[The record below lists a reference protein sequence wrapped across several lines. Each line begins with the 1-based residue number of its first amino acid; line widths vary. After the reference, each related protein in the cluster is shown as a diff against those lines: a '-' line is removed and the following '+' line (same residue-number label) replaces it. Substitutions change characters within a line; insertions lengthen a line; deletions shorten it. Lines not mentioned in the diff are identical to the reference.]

1 MTESKDGVVVGYKPV
16 HFKKRLINHVV
27 DYVCTY
33 VLIII
38 MSIFITTYGFVSNIL
53 VIFST
58 IVFYFIFENFWQK
71 TPGKWITKTKV
82 VSLDGSTPTQ
92 KQILIRSL
100 SRFVPFEVLSFLNNK
115 NPFGWHDKWAKTT
128 VVPDEYTADNVKS
141 IDWVELKKSNKRSVV
156 ATIIIT
162 LIIIAIIGIM
172 ASIALQSLVK
182 AREKANIRMMNQNQN
197 VDSSLRDVL

>member
-38 MSIFITTYGFVSNIL
+38 ISIFITTYGLVSNLL

-58 IVFYFIFENFWQK
+58 IVFYFIFESLWQK

-128 VVPDEYTADNVKS
+128 VVPDEYTAENVKS
-141 IDWVELKKSNKRSVV
+141 INWGELEKENKRSVLFVVLV
-156 ATIIIT
+156 A
-162 LIIIAIIGIM
+162 LIVVAVVGILS
-172 ASIALQSLVK
+172 SIVLQSLVK
-182 AREKANIRMMNQNQN
+182 AREKANVRMMNQNQN
-197 VDSSLRDVL
+197 TDSSLREIL